1 MRIGAQ
7 AFQESPHKHAPAV
20 VLAIVPTIAAWGTTQ
35 INNALGAAGTNAG
48 KVGMDVLANNDVLY
62 EGLQI
67 LGHGATLAGIIL
79 GSIAVMIID
88 GKLVKAAAFAAVGGA
103 LTFFGL
109 IHSEAIGV
117 MKMPAVAAAYMR
129 SEERR
134 VGKECVST
142 CRSRCSPYN

>member
-1 MRIGAQ
+1 
-7 AFQESPHKHAPAV
+7 
-20 VLAIVPTIAAWGTTQ
+20 
-35 INNALGAAGTNAG
+35 
-48 KVGMDVLANNDVLY
+48 MDVLANNGVLY

-117 MKMPAVAAAYMR
+117 MKMPAVAASQMVVALFLYACTLR
-129 SEERR
+129 TAEGPAEE
-134 VGKECVST
+134 GA
-142 CRSRCSPYN
+142 

>member
-1 MRIGAQ
+1 MILRPPI
-7 AFQESPHKHAPAV
+7 SPRTDTLLPQPSFFRSAGPN
-20 VLAIVPTIAAWGTTQ
+20 AW
-35 INNALGAAGTNAG
+35 
-48 KVGMDVLANNDVLY
+48 KVGMDVLCNNCVLY

-117 MKMPAVAAAYMR
+117 MKMPAVAAAYMEIGR
-129 SEERR
+129 AH
-134 VGKECVST
+134 V
-142 CRSRCSPYN
+142 

>member
-1 MRIGAQ
+1 
-7 AFQESPHKHAPAV
+7 
-20 VLAIVPTIAAWGTTQ
+20 
-35 INNALGAAGTNAG
+35 
-48 KVGMDVLANNDVLY
+48 MDVLANNGVLY
-62 EGLQI
+62 EGLQT

-79 GSIAVMIID
+79 GSIAVMLID

-117 MKMPAVAAAYMR
+117 MKMPAVAAAYMVVAIFLYAR
-129 SEERR
+129 SEARR

-142 CRSRCSPYN
+142 CRSRWWADP